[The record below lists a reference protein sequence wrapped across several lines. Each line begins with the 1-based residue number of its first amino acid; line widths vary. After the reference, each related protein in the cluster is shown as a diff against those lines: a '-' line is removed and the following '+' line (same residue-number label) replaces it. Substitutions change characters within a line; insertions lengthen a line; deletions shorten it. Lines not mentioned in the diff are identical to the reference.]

1 MKKITFERFQVNFR
15 DGFDWLPV
23 FNSNYL
29 DLKGKYGIGK
39 YKSMYSLNGWMATT
53 YYLYICIM

>member
-1 MKKITFERFQVNFR
+1 MEWI
-15 DGFDWLPV
+15 GFDWMPV
-23 FNSNYL
+23 CNS
-29 DLKGKYGIGK
+29 KGKYGIGK